1 MRTKTNWA
9 AHLSDWRE
17 SGLSRKAYCTH
28 NGISYQ
34 SFLYHQRRGHVTT
47 VAFDQVVLGEAP
59 NGVVMEYHFSQG
71 GYLVFPARQLK
82 DVLAVVL
89 R

>member
-28 NGISYQ
+28 
-34 SFLYHQRRGHVTT
+34 
-47 VAFDQVVLGEAP
+47 
-59 NGVVMEYHFSQG
+59 
-71 GYLVFPARQLK
+71 
-82 DVLAVVL
+82 
-89 R
+89 